1 MFCPVLCCFSSQ
13 QKQSP
18 PWGFPYQGISCVGL
32 LYSVT
37 LWCSLAPKC
46 QDTFPIRAVTLKLR
60 SLDPYLEGSRKQHSA
75 NTCWNVA
82 SSSPDRR
89 NSAIMALRKP
99 CSRREQFLKGN
110 QEIWIL
116 RGCLHPWPHGGEK
129 KTQGN
134 ISCTTWKYVLLEMQK
149 SSYFWNYTCT
159 SNK

>member
-1 MFCPVLCCFSSQ
+1 MFCPVLCCFSPQ

-18 PWGFPYQGISCVGL
+18 SWGFPYQGISSVGL
-32 LYSVT
+32 LCNVT
-37 LWCSLAPKC
+37 LYSLAPKC
-46 QDTFPIRAVTLKLR
+46 QDTFRVVTLILR

-110 QEIWIL
+110 QDILIL
-116 RGCLHPWPHGGEK
+116 RGCLHPWPRGK

-134 ISCTTWKYVLLEMQK
+134 ISCITWQSLKLTKCSFGNAEQKQLLLELYLHLK
-149 SSYFWNYTCT
+149 
-159 SNK
+159 